1 MEPSRITLVAILATV
16 LGLLVCFFG
25 YRLLR
30 FTLAVVGLALGAY
43 LGSFIALTLHSTVPI
58 TAVIVIVLSIVGAL
72 LMSLLLKLGIF
83 LLGAAGAVLLARTL
97 IGTATGYHLLI
108 KLLAG
113 VVGGVLALL
122 ISRPVLCLL
131 TAFIGSWSAVTGI
144 FSLLMHNTN
153 WNWRGLSSP
162 LLTLSWVCLAIVGF
176 LVQVSARRKR
186 KHNTPPEKR

>member
-1 MEPSRITLVAILATV
+1 MEPSRLTVVAISATL
-16 LGLLVCFFG
+16 LGILICFFG

-30 FTLAVVGLALGAY
+30 FTLVVVGLALGAY
-43 LGSFIALTLHSTVPI
+43 LGSFIALTLNITVPV

-83 LLGAAGAVLLARTL
+83 LLGAAGALLLARTF
-97 IGTATGYHLLI
+97 IGTTAGYHLLI

-153 WNWRGLSSP
+153 WNWRGFNSP
-162 LLTLSWVCLAIVGF
+162 VLTLSWVGLAIVGF
-176 LVQVSARRKR
+176 LIQISARGKR
-186 KHNTPPEKR
+186 KHNTQPTPR